1 MQRLLHLLAP
11 TSPLVA
17 EHVPPP
23 HPPLPPLTPTPHSY
37 PSPPL
42 PLLPLTS
49 IPTPTPHH
57 HHPHFDPSPPPP
69 PLRPLTTTT
78 PTSTPHHHHLHS
90 NPSLLSLTPTPVP
103 SLPRFNHNPLL
114 HKRYLLLSLLGKGG
128 FSEVYR
134 GFDLQEL
141 RLVACKIHQLASE
154 WKEDKKANYIK

>member
-1 MQRLLHLLAP
+1 MLAP

-17 EHVPPP
+17 KHIPPP
-23 HPPLPPLTPTPHSY
+23 HPSLPPLTPTPHSY
-37 PSPPL
+37 PSSPL

-57 HHPHFDPSPPPP
+57 HHSHFDPSPPPP
-69 PLRPLTTTT
+69 
-78 PTSTPHHHHLHS
+78 
-90 NPSLLSLTPTPVP
+90 SLQPLTPTLHPTPLP